1 MCSLKEDKII
11 AWPLRTKLVLG
22 PLDSFVS
29 TFEKTLLESMS
40 VWTERYLETPTL
52 TSKID

>member
-22 PLDSFVS
+22 PLASFVS
-29 TFEKTLLESMS
+29 TFEKKN
-40 VWTERYLETPTL
+40 VWSQCQFGL
-52 TSKID
+52 KDI